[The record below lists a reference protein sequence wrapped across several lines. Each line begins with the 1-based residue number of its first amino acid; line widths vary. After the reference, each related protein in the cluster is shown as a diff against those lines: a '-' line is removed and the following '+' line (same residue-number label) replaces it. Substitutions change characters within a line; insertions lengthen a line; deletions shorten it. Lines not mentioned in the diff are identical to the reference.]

1 MVYTR
6 QKCNVVRSRRNCSR
20 LSAFCTVIAHGGDL
34 PLDCQPRTGRRS
46 RGQPRQEDRSS
57 SGTNRLAFIGDFFDK
72 VGSWFSNLRSK
83 RSKPNDQKKPN
94 DSQDT
99 GEIMEKNPEKA
110 ESKTEGNLR
119 DIDLIEDD
127 TPKPAMDM
135 ALESGISIEDDD
147 RLESCL
153 SIEEDSFVESPSS
166 VIDRQQSEVGL
177 SIALTSIPESFSDEE
192 GSMIPYDP

>member
-1 MVYTR
+1 
-6 QKCNVVRSRRNCSR
+6 
-20 LSAFCTVIAHGGDL
+20 
-34 PLDCQPRTGRRS
+34 
-46 RGQPRQEDRSS
+46 
-57 SGTNRLAFIGDFFDK
+57 
-72 VGSWFSNLRSK
+72 
-83 RSKPNDQKKPN
+83 
-94 DSQDT
+94 
-99 GEIMEKNPEKA
+99 MEKNPEKA

-177 SIALTSIPESFSDEE
+177 SIALTSIPESFIDEE